1 MDSNIKTNLL
11 DNLQEKV
18 IKRKAMFIPLLC
30 VSTFG
35 LVGYAA
41 VDKEA
46 PKINANQVEVLYGTE
61 LNKDMFAITD
71 NRDSLDAIEVNINDK
86 SYDPYQL
93 GVYNVEVTASD
104 LFSNTVSKNVKVV
117 VVDKTAPELK
127 PVGKSSG
134 YVIDVNVNGS
144 NDIAQYVKATDNV
157 DGDVTPFIEANKTL
171 DTSRL
176 GSQVIEL
183 SVSDNAGNTAT
194 KAYEFY
200 VSDSEAPMI
209 SMEKGSTVTVDYGS
223 SFNYLDY
230 VKVTDNFDKD
240 IPTIKV
246 EGDVNTKEIGSS
258 TLKITA
264 IDSSHNETTAELKVD
279 VKDISAPQI
288 NLSKSS
294 LTIDTGDSFNAN
306 SYLTSAIDNKDGNV
320 TSKVQISSSVN
331 TNVAGKY
338 TVTYSVS
345 DEAGNNATKTLT
357 VKVEDPLVGASG
369 AAGAALTR
377 VGCAY
382 VSGGSGPNAFDC
394 SGLTYWA
401 YRQAG
406 VSIPRT
412 AAAQYSATARIS
424 RSSLQPGDLVFFSGT
439 VAGKGGITHVGIY
452 IGGGRF
458 VHAGT
463 PATGVQTAN
472 LNASYWVNHFVS
484 GGRK

>member
-46 PKINANQVEVLYGTE
+46 PVINANQVEVLYGTE

-71 NRDSLDAIEVNINDK
+71 NRDALDAIEVNINDK

-104 LFSNTVSKNVKVV
+104 LFSNTASKNVEVV
-117 VVDKTAPELK
+117 VVDKTAPEFK
-127 PVGKSSG
+127 TVGNSSG
-134 YVIDVNVNGS
+134 YVIDVKVNGS
-144 NDIAQYVKATDNV
+144 NDVTKYVHATDNV
-157 DGDVTPFIEANKTL
+157 DGDVTPFIETNKSL
-171 DTSRL
+171 DTSKL

-183 SVSDNAGNTAT
+183 SVSDNTGNTTT

-200 VSDSEAPMI
+200 VSDSEAPVI
-209 SMEKGSTVTVDYGS
+209 SMKEGTTVTVDYGS
-223 SFNYLDY
+223 TFNYLDY
-230 VKVTDNFDKD
+230 VKITDNFDKKV
-240 IPTIKV
+240 PTINI

-264 IDSSHNETTAELKVD
+264 IDSSHNETTAELKVN
-279 VKDISAPQI
+279 VKDISAPKI
-288 NLSKSS
+288 KLSKSS
-294 LTIDTGDSFNAN
+294 LTIETGDSFSAKK
-306 SYLTSAIDNKDGNV
+306 YLTSAIDNKDGDV
-320 TSKVQISSSVN
+320 TSKVKISGSVN
-331 TNVAGKY
+331 TKSAGKY
-338 TVTYSVS
+338 TVTYSVT
-345 DEAGNNATKTLT
+345 DKAGNKATKTLT

-369 AAGAALTR
+369 AANAALTR

-382 VSGGSGPNAFDC
+382 VSGGSGPNVFDC
-394 SGLTYWA
+394 SGLTYWS
-401 YRQAG
+401 YRQVG
-406 VSIPRT
+406 IYLPRT
-412 AAAQYSATARIS
+412 AAAQYSATARVS
-424 RSSLQPGDLVFFSGT
+424 RSNLKAGDLVFFSGT
-439 VAGKGGITHVGIY
+439 VTGKSGITHVGIY

-463 PATGVQTAN
+463 PATGVQIAN
-472 LNASYWVNHFVS
+472 INASYWVNHFVS